1 VPTACRFVG
10 IPPQSSSRRSIG
22 KHLNEFDVNLGQ
34 IRVVCDENMVHV
46 LIMIARV
53 RDYAQILLEI
63 TAKKKPTALTTR

>member
-1 VPTACRFVG
+1 M
-10 IPPQSSSRRSIG
+10 
-22 KHLNEFDVNLGQ
+22 NLGQ

-63 TAKKKPTALTTR
+63 TAKKKPTVLPQWVNLMPN

>member
-1 VPTACRFVG
+1 M
-10 IPPQSSSRRSIG
+10 
-22 KHLNEFDVNLGQ
+22 NLGQ

-63 TAKKKPTALTTR
+63 TAKKKPAVFPRRVNLMPN